1 MSNDDDFQD
10 MLNNL
15 DIVVESMEEGHTI
28 ITPRVDH
35 ESRGKTLL
43 ELQKELLD
51 PDARQHAL
59 YRLYLNPT
67 FRKLIAGFAI
77 VSFIHILLLIFATT
91 LSTPG
96 RNVFTLFLL
105 IIYLWVSETFPLPVT
120 ALMAGVALVLLGE
133 DRDLAFA
140 SYAADSVFMILG
152 SLIIAQGIT
161 KSGAENLIIRR
172 LLGPFTGSNYGLIL
186 GIIVICSFMAAIIP
200 DHSVAAIM
208 LPLVLTVA
216 DKTDIKEKNNEMIA
230 LVLAVAFSCS
240 IAGLAPPSGGA
251 RNVIAMGFLE
261 EIYDI
266 RISYV
271 QWVILAAPIT
281 IALIPAVFLTLVFV
295 NKVSYRKIDYIQETG
310 KSIDDRQILALSI
323 LVLTF
328 GLFLTS
334 GFNGLTL
341 GTCAMIGGIMMHA
354 TGVLEW
360 EDSRQRL
367 RWGVMFI
374 YGAALTMGKAMVNHG
389 AADWLAG
396 GLYQMADY
404 GSEYGGD
411 LSIILIIIV
420 VTVLLTNVMSDGAA
434 AAILV
439 PITLAVGAA
448 ADFNLAFIA
457 IITAISTAFAFMTS
471 FGTPPNLIVQAS
483 GIPTSNDFLRNGV
496 PLVIIAILF
505 LVLAQTYYWDMASEV
520 AGI

>member
-240 IAGLAPPSGGA
+240 IAGLATPSG
-251 RNVIAMGFLE
+251 L
-261 EIYDI
+261 
-266 RISYV
+266 S
-271 QWVILAAPIT
+271 
-281 IALIPAVFLTLVFV
+281 LIH
-295 NKVSYRKIDYIQETG
+295 I
-310 KSIDDRQILALSI
+310 
-323 LVLTF
+323 
-328 GLFLTS
+328 
-334 GFNGLTL
+334 
-341 GTCAMIGGIMMHA
+341 
-354 TGVLEW
+354 
-360 EDSRQRL
+360 
-367 RWGVMFI
+367 
-374 YGAALTMGKAMVNHG
+374 
-389 AADWLAG
+389 
-396 GLYQMADY
+396 
-404 GSEYGGD
+404 
-411 LSIILIIIV
+411 
-420 VTVLLTNVMSDGAA
+420 
-434 AAILV
+434 
-439 PITLAVGAA
+439 
-448 ADFNLAFIA
+448 
-457 IITAISTAFAFMTS
+457 
-471 FGTPPNLIVQAS
+471 
-483 GIPTSNDFLRNGV
+483 
-496 PLVIIAILF
+496 
-505 LVLAQTYYWDMASEV
+505 
-520 AGI
+520 